1 MLKKIITP
9 ILHETTIPKQE
20 WLNLDTLA
28 EVEMTSEDASF
39 PIESALLPGR
49 DSGWRA
55 ATSGEQTIRLRFE
68 EPLSI
73 KRIWLYF
80 VESEIERTQ
89 EYVLRWSADGG
100 KSWHEEIVRQQ
111 WNFSPSGSTRE
122 TQDLQV
128 GIEQMNLLELIITP
142 DISGGNALATL
153 AQLRLA

>member
-9 ILHETTIPKQE
+9 ILHEATIPKQK

-28 EVEMTSEDASF
+28 EVEMTSEDTSF
-39 PIESALLPGR
+39 PIESALLLGR
-49 DSGWRA
+49 DSNWRA
-55 ATSGEQTIRLRFE
+55 ATSGKQTIRLRFE

-100 KSWHEEIVRQQ
+100 KSWHEIVRQQ
-111 WNFSPSGSTRE
+111 WNFCPSGSTQE

-128 GIEQMNLLELIITP
+128 GLEQMNLLELIITP